1 MASNKPRIPPV
12 EEIEKR
18 YEHAFG
24 NPGFKL
30 ARDRALPNS
39 GERTNEEEVLEH
51 IENDDEGEFL
61 DRLKDRIRRT
71 TGFTG

>member
-24 NPGFKL
+24 NSGFKL